1 MNNIHY
7 MNWMTAC
14 NQRINASPLEKQQL
28 DVVIKYE
35 NMRFWMELAKE
46 VANIKDFTQRQFK
59 YFEMAEAIPCQTKR
73 FRLMTMARME
83 MHGVEFDTEKFD
95 RYLYEGKM

>member
-1 MNNIHY
+1 MNNVHY
-7 MNWMTAC
+7 MNWMDAC
-14 NQRINASPLEKQQL
+14 NKRINASPLEKQQL

-46 VANIKDFTQRQFK
+46 VANIKDFAQRQFK

-73 FRLMTMARME
+73 FRLMAMARME
-83 MHGVEFDTEKFD
+83 MHGIEFDTDKFY
-95 RYLYEGKM
+95 RYLHEGMM